1 MQFQTM
7 FNFGIILSVMFL
19 LKFLSKKIMMDFKH
33 CDVNDNDTYALG
45 NTSFP
50 SKHNV

>member
-1 MQFQTM
+1 MQLL
-7 FNFGIILSVMFL
+7 IILHSAIIVFIP
-19 LKFLSKKIMMDFKH
+19 KFLSRKIMMELKH